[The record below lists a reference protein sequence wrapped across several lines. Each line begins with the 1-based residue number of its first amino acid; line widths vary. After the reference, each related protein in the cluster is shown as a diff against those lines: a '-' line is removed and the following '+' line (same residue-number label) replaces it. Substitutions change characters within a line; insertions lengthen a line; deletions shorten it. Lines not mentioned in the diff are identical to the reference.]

1 MASLASQP
9 RHGTEKGIVL
19 RIEGDCFIFVW
30 SPSHP
35 MNELKFIDQDQQHSP
50 GDFISFKL
58 TAPLDHL
65 QTCDS
70 IAKIRPPRTVT
81 VIDRDPAPINILVQV
96 GFPPRDSNYF
106 DKDLI
111 DTLDYGVIF
120 YCYCAE
126 FGKLA
131 SFDLL
136 DFEPGHFYN
145 ACIERIPLQNDWII
159 KKLGTMFILVNQPL
173 TIIENETEIARLN
186 SLMPWNR
193 LPSST
198 SSHCQTAQQTHI
210 YQPKKEETSY
220 GATVRALLDNVQLN
234 EGNTSK
240 TKENGHQMEN
250 EYTPKRWPPT
260 NSELSST
267 LNTKTFPR
275 KNDFGDLEYSNNSCG
290 GTSTKTPTA
299 TNNLFSE
306 KINDVYYGENEEIK
320 QKREFPNQNITLML
334 PTILEQKSINF
345 QNSSDVSSPSAVNS
359 PVNSPISVLS
369 NNNNNGSQFGVNNK
383 LVSEIIGTITMLN
396 ARNMQMQALEF
407 EKNIFEMCCK
417 LQKEMLEK
425 F

>member
-1 MASLASQP
+1 MASLASQS

-120 YCYCAE
+120 YCYCPE

-131 SFDLL
+131 S
-136 DFEPGHFYN
+136 
-145 ACIERIPLQNDWII
+145 IPLQNDWII

-198 SSHCQTAQQTHI
+198 SSNCQPTQQTHI
-210 YQPKKEETSY
+210 YPPKKEETSY

-234 EGNTSK
+234 EGNTLK

-250 EYTPKRWPPT
+250 EYTPKRWPPPT
-260 NSELSST
+260 NSEISST
-267 LNTKTFPR
+267 LNTKFPR

-290 GTSTKTPTA
+290 GTSTKTA
-299 TNNLFSE
+299 TTNNNLFSE

-320 QKREFPNQNITLML
+320 QKREFPNQNISLML
-334 PTILEQKSINF
+334 PTILEQKSSNF
-345 QNSSDVSSPSAVNS
+345 QNNSDVSSPSA
-359 PVNSPISVLS
+359 VNSPISVLS

>member
-1 MASLASQP
+1 MASLASQS

-120 YCYCAE
+120 YCYCPE

-136 DFEPGHFYN
+136 DSEPGHFYN

-159 KKLGTMFILVNQPL
+159 KK
-173 TIIENETEIARLN
+173 A
-186 SLMPWNR
+186 W
-193 LPSST
+193 
-198 SSHCQTAQQTHI
+198 
-210 YQPKKEETSY
+210 
-220 GATVRALLDNVQLN
+220 DNV
-234 EGNTSK
+234 
-240 TKENGHQMEN
+240 
-250 EYTPKRWPPT
+250 Y
-260 NSELSST
+260 
-267 LNTKTFPR
+267 
-275 KNDFGDLEYSNNSCG
+275 FG
-290 GTSTKTPTA
+290 
-299 TNNLFSE
+299 
-306 KINDVYYGENEEIK
+306 
-320 QKREFPNQNITLML
+320 
-334 PTILEQKSINF
+334 
-345 QNSSDVSSPSAVNS
+345 
-359 PVNSPISVLS
+359 
-369 NNNNNGSQFGVNNK
+369 
-383 LVSEIIGTITMLN
+383 
-396 ARNMQMQALEF
+396 
-407 EKNIFEMCCK
+407 
-417 LQKEMLEK
+417 
-425 F
+425 